1 MNASASDFFLN
12 NKSINIS
19 QVDKVQSRSI
29 SIFFHPCVIYAEI
42 ILCRTLIKINKL
54 QFQFCVVK
62 KMLYFDLITHL
73 DFFMNNKTHKKCIWE
88 KM

>member
-42 ILCRTLIKINKL
+42 ILCRTLIKNK
-54 QFQFCVVK
+54 
-62 KMLYFDLITHL
+62 
-73 DFFMNNKTHKKCIWE
+73 
-88 KM
+88 